1 MPARENAGGGQVVVD
16 APQQRSPDRE
26 PLSTSSARSSRLTGW
41 LRDPL
46 AIAAIAC
53 IALAALSA
61 AVLPTVPSYDPWSW
75 IVWGREVLDPHL
87 SFTVGGGPSWKPL
100 PVIFAGVFGLFGGA
114 APTLWMITAR
124 AGGLLGLVGAWRLAA
139 RLTGAFTGSSPTG
152 AARLV
157 PSVAGLVAVLGVL
170 STQDWFYYWFRGTSE
185 PMLIATAV
193 WAVDRFLDGKHG
205 QAFVF
210 AAAGGLIR
218 PEWWPF
224 LAIYGIWLWIKEP
237 RLRPL
242 VLVGWVVNPF
252 FWFVPPWIGTGQPF
266 IAAVHAKEYNGHLGN
281 HPELEALRRAADLQ
295 VLPVLFGAAVAVVW
309 TWLRERDRTLVALA
323 GGALA
328 WILLVV
334 AMVADGYPGL
344 ERFFLPASAI
354 LCVLGGVGFARI
366 AMMLGGWLAR
376 LVPASSGGAA
386 ARVAGALAALIAA
399 ALIALSVPLASSRI
413 DAARAAKPTAAQAVR
428 TLDQLADAVK
438 AVGGHDGVFPCR
450 SSVAAVNHGVQTAL
464 AWPLK
469 VTLERVR
476 TSLREP
482 GLDFIGPHNSIN
494 GGPAEVSRT
503 LTVHQ
508 QIAQVGVWRVVRVLR
523 PGDPANACVGR

>member
-1 MPARENAGGGQVVVD
+1 MPAREHAGGGQVVVD

-26 PLSTSSARSSRLTGW
+26 PLSTSSAQPSRLTGW

-46 AIAAIAC
+46 AIALIAC
-53 IALAALSA
+53 IAVAGLSA

-75 IVWGREVLDPHL
+75 IVWGREVFDPHL
-87 SFTVGGGPSWKPL
+87 SFTVSGGPSWKPL
-100 PVIFAGVFGLFGGA
+100 PVMFSGVFGLFGGA

-139 RLTGAFTGSSPTG
+139 RLTDSFTGRAPGT
-152 AARLV
+152 AAWV
-157 PSVAGLVAVLGVL
+157 APSIAGLVAVLGVL
-170 STQDWFYYWFRGTSE
+170 GTQDWFYYWFRGTSE

-193 WAVDRFLDGKHG
+193 WAVDRFLDGKRG

-210 AAAGGLIR
+210 AALGGLIR

-224 LAIYGIWLWIKEP
+224 LAVYGLWLWFKEP

-242 VLVGWVVNPF
+242 ILVGWVANPF

-266 IAAVHAKEYNGHLGN
+266 IAAAHAREYNGHLGN

-295 VLPVLFGAAVAVVW
+295 VLPVLIGAGVAVVW
-309 TWLRERDRTLVALA
+309 TWLRERDRTVLALGA
-323 GGALA
+323 GALA
-328 WILLVV
+328 WIVLVV
-334 AMVADGYPGL
+334 VMVADGYPGL

-354 LCVLGGVGFARI
+354 LCVLGGVGFARV
-366 AMMLGGWLAR
+366 AMVVGGR
-376 LVPASSGGAA
+376 
-386 ARVAGALAALIAA
+386 LAALPSAAGGGGLPWLAGACA
-399 ALIALSVPLASSRI
+399 ALLAAVLIVISIPLTSSRI
-413 DAARAAKPTAAQAVR
+413 DDARAAKPTADQAVR
-428 TLDQLADAVK
+428 ILNQLFDAVK
-438 AVGGHDGVFPCR
+438 AVGGHDAVFPCK
-450 SSVAAVNHGVQTAL
+450 SSVVAVNHGVQTPL
-464 AWPLK
+464 AWQLR

-476 TSLREP
+476 TALHGP
-482 GLDFIGPHNSIN
+482 GLDFIGPHNSVD
-494 GGPAEVSRT
+494 GGPAPISPK

-508 QIAQVGVWRVVRVLR
+508 QIAQVGVWRVVRVLA